1 MTDPILLTAQKDPA
15 IERIYLFGSRAR
27 GTATAFSDMDIAV
40 ICNDP
45 TRVNRVALNIAA
57 EQVDAPVS
65 YTYIQTQTF
74 QTDNHP
80 LHVSSSIKKEG
91 VLLWQR

>member
-1 MTDPILLTAQKDPA
+1 MTDPIIQAAKKDVF
-15 IERIYLFGSRAR
+15 INRVYLFGSRAR
-27 GTATAFSDMDIAV
+27 GTANAFSDMDIAV
-40 ICNDP
+40 ICTDP
-45 TRVNRVALNIAA
+45 AQVNRVALNIAA
-57 EQVDAPVS
+57 EAVDAPVS